1 MPEEKERKI
10 LEALDEA
17 LPKMSDFDKG
27 YLLGV
32 AESIASG
39 EEKKKLDKSFEI
51 QGRR

>member
-1 MPEEKERKI
+1 MREEKQRQI
-10 LEALDEA
+10 LEPLDEA
-17 LPKMSDFDKG
+17 LPRMSDFDKG